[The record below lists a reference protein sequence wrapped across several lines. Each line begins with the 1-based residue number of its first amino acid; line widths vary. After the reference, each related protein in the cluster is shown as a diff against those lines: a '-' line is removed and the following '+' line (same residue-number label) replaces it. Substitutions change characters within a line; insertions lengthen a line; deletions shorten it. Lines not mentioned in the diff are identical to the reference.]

1 MISNYKNIVTA
12 VDGSEEA
19 KLALKKAISIAKE
32 SEANLIITHIIDTRV
47 FATIEQY
54 DRTVVSKAEEY
65 GKELLEQYKLEAEA
79 AGIENVSTALD
90 FGSPKIKI
98 TKSIAPLYHAD
109 LIVVGAT
116 GLNAAER
123 FLIGSVSENIA
134 RRASCDVLLVRKGE

>member
-1 MISNYKNIVTA
+1 MMSNYKNIVTA